1 MSLGFQTTRLSGL
14 KTPFLMNNIIERIKH
29 NFSDSIQTK
38 INAAD
43 TMLPIVGSAC
53 ERIVQCLLE
62 GHKILTCG
70 NGGSACDALHFS
82 SEMLNR
88 FKHERPSLPAIAL
101 TADMATLTSIANDS
115 SYSEIFAKQIRAL
128 GQEDD
133 ILLAISTSGNSP
145 NILTAIKAAHD
156 RNMIV
161 IAMTG
166 YDGGK
171 ITGILKENDIEIR
184 VPAQDTARIQ
194 ETHLLIIHCM
204 CDIVDYQLFGHGEI
218 AT

>member
-1 MSLGFQTTRLSGL
+1 
-14 KTPFLMNNIIERIKH
+14 MNNIIERIKH
-29 NFSDSIQTK
+29 NFSESIQTK

-43 TMLPIVGSAC
+43 MILPTVGAAC
-53 ERIVQCLLE
+53 EKIVKCLLD
-62 GHKILTCG
+62 GNKILSCG

-101 TADMATLTSIANDS
+101 TADIATLTSIANDS
-115 SYSEIFAKQIRAL
+115 HYNEVFAKQIRAL
-128 GQEDD
+128 GQPGD

-145 NILTAIKAAHD
+145 NILNAIKAAHD
-156 RNMIV
+156 RNVNV
-161 IAMTG
+161 IALTG

-171 ITGILKENDIEIR
+171 IPTHLQENDIEIR
-184 VPAQDTARIQ
+184 VPAYETARIQ
-194 ETHLLIIHCM
+194 ETHLLVIHCM
-204 CDIVDYQLFGHGEI
+204 CDIVDYQLFGHGEA